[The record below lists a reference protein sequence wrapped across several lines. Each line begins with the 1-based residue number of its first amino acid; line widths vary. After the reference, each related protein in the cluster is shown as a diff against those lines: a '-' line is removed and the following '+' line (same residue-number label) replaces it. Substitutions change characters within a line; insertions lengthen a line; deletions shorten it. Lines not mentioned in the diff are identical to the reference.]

1 MIPVFGSVSIS
12 LAAGFSI
19 LSIILLSLYIYNG
32 DYRLFLSGRR
42 MAIVVSFLVII
53 ATIILVNELISS
65 NFDIDYVAHH
75 TSLETPGIYK
85 FSALWAGQSG
95 SLLFW
100 LFILS
105 IFSLITIY
113 QNRNRYK
120 KMMPWILVVI
130 LVVQLFF
137 LILTN
142 FITNPFEPT
151 KADFEVVNGL
161 GLNPLLQN
169 LTMAIHPPILY
180 LGFVGFTIPFAF
192 AFAALMT
199 NESGSLW
206 VRSIRR
212 WSLVTWLSLS
222 CGIILGGWWAY
233 QELGWGGYW
242 AWDPVENASF
252 MPWLTG
258 TAFLH
263 SIIIQEKK
271 NMLRLWNMI
280 LIMLTF
286 ILTIF
291 GTFLTRSGVMSSVHS
306 FTQSPL
312 GPFFLSFVVFLLFI
326 CTLLLIKNL
335 SNLKS
340 DKRIESLTSRESGFL
355 FNNVIFVTL
364 CFAVFWGTIFPVI
377 SEAVQGTKITVG
389 APFFNQ
395 VTIPIGLFLLLLTG
409 VGPLLAW
416 RKTSSQNLKNNFTL
430 PIILSLCSSIIFL
443 LIGLRGYVVISLM
456 LSVFVIVSISMEF
469 KRGISSR
476 VRQFNEPISSAFL
489 TIIKKNRSRYGGY
502 FVHLGI
508 VLMFIGFTGQA
519 FNLKKEFGLSV
530 NEENHLGDI
539 KLKLVELWSEERPNH
554 FSWVAKLLVSG
565 DDGNIITSLTPE
577 KRIYFH
583 LDPNPDRRQP
593 HSELDIH
600 STLKRDIYSV
610 FSSIDTDNNIAF
622 FQIMINPLVRLVW
635 YGAYILVF
643 GTMIALWPSDR
654 KKLLVK

>member
-1 MIPVFGSVSIS
+1 MTPVFGSVSIS

-19 LSIILLSLYIYNG
+19 LSIFLLLFYIRNG
-32 DYRLFLSGRR
+32 DYRLFLSARR
-42 MAIVVSFLVII
+42 MAIVVSFLIII
-53 ATIILVNELISS
+53 ATFILVNELISS
-65 NFDIDYVAHH
+65 NFNIDYVAHH
-75 TSLETPGIYK
+75 TSLETPTLYK

-105 IFSLITIY
+105 VFSLITIY
-113 QNRNRYK
+113 QNKNRYH
-120 KMMPWILVVI
+120 KMMPWILIVI

-137 LILTN
+137 LILTT

-151 KADFEVVNGL
+151 KADFEVANGL

-206 VRSIRR
+206 IRSIRR
-212 WSLVTWLSLS
+212 WSLVAWLALS
-222 CGIILGGWWAY
+222 SGIILGGWWAY

-280 LIMLTF
+280 LIMITF
-286 ILTIF
+286 LLTIF

-312 GPFFLSFVVFLLFI
+312 GPFFLSFVIILLFI
-326 CTLLLIKNL
+326 CAFLIILNL

-340 DKRIESLTSRESGFL
+340 EKRIESLTSRESGFL

-377 SEAVQGTKITVG
+377 TEAVQGTKITVG

-395 VTIPIGLFLLLLTG
+395 VTIPIGLVLLLLTG

-416 RKTSSQNLKNNFTL
+416 RKTSTENFKNNFTL
-430 PIILSLCSSIIFL
+430 PLIIALCSLIVFL
-443 LIGLRGYVVISLM
+443 LIGFRGYVVISLM
-456 LSVFVIVSISMEF
+456 LSVFVTISIFMEF
-469 KRGISSR
+469 KRGVYSR
-476 VRQFNEPISSAFL
+476 VKRFNESIL
-489 TIIKKNRSRYGGY
+489 TALVTLIKKNRSRYGGY

-508 VLMFIGFTGQA
+508 VLMFIGFTGHA
-519 FNLKKEFGLSV
+519 FNMKKEFGLAI
-530 NEENHLGDI
+530 NEQNHLDNVNF
-539 KLKLVELWSEERPNH
+539 KLVKLWPEERSNH
-554 FSWVAKLLVSG
+554 FSWIAELLVTA
-565 DDGNIITSLTPE
+565 DNGNIITSLRPE

-593 HSELDIH
+593 HSELDIY
-600 STLKRDIYSV
+600 STMQRDIYSV

-622 FQIMINPLVRLVW
+622 FQIMINPLVRFVW
-635 YGAYILVF
+635 YGSYILVF
-643 GTMIALWPSDR
+643 GTLIAMWPSNR
-654 KKLLVK
+654 KKLLLS

>member
-105 IFSLITIY
+105 IFSLIAIY
-113 QNRNRYK
+113 QNRNRYH
-120 KMMPWILVVI
+120 KMMPWVIIVI
-130 LVVQLFF
+130 LFIQLFF

-151 KADFEVVNGL
+151 NADFEVANGL

-192 AFAALMT
+192 AFAALVT

-206 VRSIRR
+206 IRSIRR
-212 WSLVTWLSLS
+212 WSLVTWLALS

-312 GPFFLSFVVFLLFI
+312 GPFFLSFVV
-326 CTLLLIKNL
+326 LLLCICAFLIIQNL

-340 DKRIESLTSRESGFL
+340 VKRIESLTSRESGFL
-355 FNNVIFVTL
+355 FNNVVFVTL

-395 VTIPIGLFLLLLTG
+395 VTIPIGLFLLFLTG

-416 RKTSSQNLKNNFTL
+416 RKTSKQNLKNNFSL
-430 PIILSLCSSIIFL
+430 PIILSVLSSVIFIL
-443 LIGLRGYVVISLM
+443 FGLRGYVVISLM
-456 LSVFVIVSISMEF
+456 LSVFVIVSIF
-469 KRGISSR
+469 
-476 VRQFNEPISSAFL
+476 
-489 TIIKKNRSRYGGY
+489 
-502 FVHLGI
+502 
-508 VLMFIGFTGQA
+508 
-519 FNLKKEFGLSV
+519 
-530 NEENHLGDI
+530 
-539 KLKLVELWSEERPNH
+539 
-554 FSWVAKLLVSG
+554 
-565 DDGNIITSLTPE
+565 
-577 KRIYFH
+577 
-583 LDPNPDRRQP
+583 
-593 HSELDIH
+593 
-600 STLKRDIYSV
+600 
-610 FSSIDTDNNIAF
+610 
-622 FQIMINPLVRLVW
+622 
-635 YGAYILVF
+635 
-643 GTMIALWPSDR
+643 
-654 KKLLVK
+654 